1 MSCQYAQLDGV
12 YVLGA
17 LAPAERQEFEVHLR
31 TCEACSRAVQ
41 ELAGLPGLMARVDAE
56 ILSTRRLTERPP
68 DTLWPNLLA
77 RVRRSRRHRT
87 FATAGLAAAAAAAIV
102 LGSVAVTD
110 ALSRDQAPP
119 LGAGPSATSSPSPSP
134 SSSSSE
140 MPMAMDMT
148 VLGDSPVTGTVALE
162 SVAWGTRLTLSC
174 TYPALEHWYD
184 GPPPASYAMFVGTGP
199 GKLQEVASW
208 RPVLGKTMQVEG
220 ATSTTAEAITLVEVR
235 NDHGYPV
242 LRLRR

>member
-68 DTLWPNLLA
+68 DTLWPDLLA
-77 RVRRSRRHRT
+77 RVRRSRRRRT

-102 LGSVAVTD
+102 LGSVVLTG

-119 LGAGPSATSSPSPSP
+119 LGAEPTATSSPSPSP
-134 SSSSSE
+134 SE
-140 MPMAMDMT
+140 TPMAMDMK
-148 VLGDSPVTGTVALE
+148 VLGDSPVTGAVALE
-162 SVAWGTRLTLSC
+162 SVAWGTRLTLTC
-174 TYPALEHWYD
+174 TYPAREHWYD
-184 GPPPASYAMFVGTGP
+184 GPPPASYAMVVRTGN
-199 GKLQEVASW
+199 GQLQEVASW

-220 ATSTTAEAITLVEVR
+220 ATSTTADKITLVEVR
-235 NDHGYPV
+235 DDHGYPV

>member
-17 LAPAERQEFEVHLR
+17 LAPAERQEYEVHLR

-41 ELAGLPGLMARVDAE
+41 ELAGLPGLMGRVDAE
-56 ILSTRRLTERPP
+56 ILSTRRLVDPPP
-68 DTLWPNLLA
+68 DTLWPDLLE
-77 RVRRSRRHRT
+77 RVRRSRRRRT
-87 FATAGLAAAAAAAIV
+87 FTTAGLAAAAAAAIV
-102 LGSVAVTD
+102 LGSVAVTG

-119 LGAGPSATSSPSPSP
+119 LGAEPTASSSPSPP
-134 SSSSSE
+134 SSE
-140 MPMAMDMT
+140 APMATDMES
-148 VLGDSPVTGTVALE
+148 LGESPVTGAVAME

-174 TYPALEHWYD
+174 TYPAAEHWYD
-184 GPPPASYAMFVGTGP
+184 GPPPASYAMFVRTESGRA
-199 GKLQEVASW
+199 QEVASW

-220 ATSTTAEAITLVEVR
+220 ATSVTAEKITLVEVR
-235 NDHGYPV
+235 DDHGYPV